1 MYGHP
6 SVPQPPCFHPAQH
19 TLQDR
24 TLRLWNPVKGLFIK
38 EYRGHGYEVR
48 DVSVC
53 ADNSKMASVGG
64 DRQVCAGSWG
74 GGAGVVGKGGGKGW
88 NGQQLSTSNIHKHLS
103 CCPKGRA
110 VPYAL
115 QGGT

>member
-1 MYGHP
+1 MSILTVDACMALDVLPLRLTHNAS
-6 SVPQPPCFHPAQH
+6 SVLHFSPPPHTPLLLPVQH
-19 TLQDR
+19 IPQDR

-64 DRQVCAGSWG
+64 DRQVCVPAEPGDRD
-74 GGAGVVGKGGGKGW
+74 
-88 NGQQLSTSNIHKHLS
+88 
-103 CCPKGRA
+103 GRA
-110 VPYAL
+110 MGML
-115 QGGT
+115 EMG